1 MNTESNARGESSQAS
16 NAKSP
21 LLAKEARSGAPAS
34 PRGVSATRPFYW
46 SVRRELMEY
55 RSIYLAP
62 LAIGCVIV
70 LGFGFVLRR
79 LPETMRHPMMLN
91 LPHQRDTLSQPFDVA
106 AGLIMAAA
114 FIVSIFYALDC
125 LYGERRERSILF
137 WKSLPVSDWTAV
149 LAKASVL
156 LLVLPAIAFA
166 VTAVTETT
174 IFLMSSAVLAANG
187 LSVAKFWAQLMPVE
201 TMTGLA
207 YHLVTVHILWYA
219 PLYAW
224 LMLISAWS
232 RRMPFLWAVLPPF
245 AVMIFEKIAFHT
257 KYFADFLMGRF
268 TGGSEAVAGSGMLD
282 PEMKMTPGHFVAT
295 PGLWFGLA
303 FAAVFL
309 VAAARLRRYRGPS

>member
-1 MNTESNARGESSQAS
+1 MNTESNARSESSQSS
-16 NAKSP
+16 NAAVP
-21 LLAKEARSGAPAS
+21 
-34 PRGVSATRPFYW
+34 PRIVSATRPFYW

-70 LGFGFVLRR
+70 LGFGFVLPR
-79 LPETMRHPMMLN
+79 LPETMRHPMMLD

-137 WKSLPVSDWTAV
+137 WKSLPVSDLTAV

-156 LLVLPAIAFA
+156 LLVLPAVAFV
-166 VTAVTETT
+166 VTAVTEA
-174 IFLMSSAVLAANG
+174 IIVLMSSAVVAANG
-187 LSVAKFWAQLMPVE
+187 LGVAKFWGELMPVQ

-232 RRMPFLWAVLPPF
+232 RRAPLLWAVLPPF
-245 AVMIFEKIAFHT
+245 AVTIFEKIAFHT
-257 KYFADFLMGRF
+257 GHFTAFLMGRF
-268 TGGSEAVAGSGMLD
+268 TGGNEAAPGSGMLD

-295 PGLWFGLA
+295 PGLWFGLF
-303 FAAVFL
+303 FAAAFL